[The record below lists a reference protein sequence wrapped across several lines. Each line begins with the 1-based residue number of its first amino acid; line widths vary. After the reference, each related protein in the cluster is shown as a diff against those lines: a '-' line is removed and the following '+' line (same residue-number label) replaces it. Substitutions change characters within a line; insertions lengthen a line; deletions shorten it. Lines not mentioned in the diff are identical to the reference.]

1 MDKVCAVFGGSRGIG
16 KAVAQLMAQKGYRLA
31 IISRNLEVA
40 KATAGELGGRYR
52 NCLRR
57 GARVQVLELQSR
69 TSGLPLMY
77 SGLPLKYSSLRPR
90 SFVPCDPSLT
100 GALAYPRLILRTPDK

>member
-16 KAVAQLMAQKGYRLA
+16 KAVAHLMAQKGYRLA

-69 TSGLPLMY
+69 TSGLPLI
-77 SGLPLKYSSLRPR
+77 YSSLRPR
-90 SFVPCDPSLT
+90 SLVPCDPSLT